1 MKPGRGWTLTLMRV
15 EGYGMESY
23 LWPCKGGT
31 WRDCAVAAA
40 MLAELLLIWGS
51 GYALIWLWR

>member
-1 MKPGRGWTLTLMRV
+1 M
-15 EGYGMESY
+15 MESY

-31 WRDCAVAAA
+31 RQDCAVAVA

-51 GYALIWLWR
+51 CYALIWLSR

>member
-1 MKPGRGWTLTLMRV
+1 MNG
-15 EGYGMESY
+15 SY

-31 WRDCAVAAA
+31 WQDYALAAA

-51 GYALIWLWR
+51 FYALIRLCR